1 MASLTGTLSALHSR
15 STAYIKYNMSKK
27 QLSFVLAPKMP
38 RAKVDVR
45 TVSIACHTQHKQTM
59 FEGDIVGN

>member
-1 MASLTGTLSALHSR
+1 MLHSR

-27 QLSFVLAPKMP
+27 QLSFVLASRMP

-45 TVSIACHTQHKQTM
+45 TMSIACHTQHEQTM